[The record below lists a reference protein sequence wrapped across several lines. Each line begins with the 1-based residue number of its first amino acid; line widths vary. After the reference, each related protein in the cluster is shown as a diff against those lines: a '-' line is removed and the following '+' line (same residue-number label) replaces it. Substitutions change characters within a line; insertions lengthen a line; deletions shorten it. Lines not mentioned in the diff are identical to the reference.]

1 MIELEF
7 LLRVMLE
14 TLTLFVL
21 LVGLAGLLIP
31 IFPGLTVMWAATLVY
46 ALVQASNKQMI
57 WIDWTLFAVI
67 TLLML
72 IGNVIDNIIIA
83 KHARDKQVPWRSIL
97 LGFLVG
103 FVASLFFTPLIGIAA
118 SPLGL
123 FGAEYLRLKDR
134 QLALDSTRAWLTGW
148 GLSVLARVG
157 IGALMVVLWMVWA
170 WM

>member
-31 IFPGLTVMWAATLVY
+31 IFPGLTVMWLATLVY
-46 ALVQASNKQMI
+46 ALVQAGQGEMA
-57 WIDWTLFAVI
+57 WIDWTLFAFI

-72 IGNVIDNIIIA
+72 FGNVIDNILIA
-83 KHARDKQVPWRSIL
+83 KHARDKQVPWSSIL
-97 LGFLVG
+97 LGFLAG
-103 FVASLFFTPLIGIAA
+103 IVASLFFTPLIGILA
-118 SPLGL
+118 SPAGL
-123 FGAEYLRLKDR
+123 FGAEYLRLKNR
-134 QLALDSTRAWLTGW
+134 QSAFESTRAWLTGW

-157 IGALMVVLWMVWA
+157 IGVFMVALWMAWA
-170 WM
+170 WL

>member
-1 MIELEF
+1 MAELEF

-14 TLTLFVL
+14 TLTLFAL

-46 ALVQASNKQMI
+46 ALVQAGNGKMT
-57 WIDWTLFAVI
+57 WIDWSLFAFI
-67 TLLML
+67 TLLM
-72 IGNVIDNIIIA
+72 IVGNVIDNIIIV
-83 KHARDKQVPWRSIL
+83 KHTHDKQVPWSSIL
-97 LGFLVG
+97 VGFLAG
-103 FVASLFFTPLIGIAA
+103 FVASLFFTPLVGIAA

-134 QLALDSTRAWLTGW
+134 EAALRSTRAWMTGW

-157 IGALMVVLWMVWA
+157 VGVFMVGLWMIWA
-170 WM
+170 WL